1 MFMSLGCIIVLY
13 ARISV
18 QVSAAKNRIVGAKMH
33 KNLLYGTMAMLY
45 MKLNYA
51 KTLII
56 DNIMPI

>member
-1 MFMSLGCIIVLY
+1 MLY